1 MVSLQFLHFVLPCAK
16 WFFYWIYSIFFSFH
30 YFQFHPWPHQHSQ
43 GVPCFLVICPL
54 RLLVFLHSL
63 LLVIRG
69 ILWQIISRPI
79 SLILDPCSNDK
90 KDKYFFGTIS
100 LVVFSPGCF
109 VPSLQPPISLSLF
122 CVSEKKPRKSKQKH
136 KGRSFSIAEPYSAS
150 AECGKLQLRSIPA
163 KKYLYLHTYN
173 YYDYKLKKQKLKHF
187 FIFFCLKVYSSPK
200 STELNTIFI
209 DQHKKE
215 YYVNVE

>member
-1 MVSLQFLHFVLPCAK
+1 M
-16 WFFYWIYSIFFSFH
+16 FYIFSFH

-43 GVPCFLVICPL
+43 EAPCFLVICL
-54 RLLVFLHSL
+54 IRLLVFLHRL

-79 SLILDPCSNDK
+79 SLIHNPCSNDK

-109 VPSLQPPISLSLF
+109 FPSLQPPISLSLF
-122 CVSEKKPRKSKQKH
+122 CVSEKKQAKVNKKH
-136 KGRSFSIAEPYSAS
+136 KGRSFSIAEHYSAS
-150 AECGKLQLRSIPA
+150 AECGKMQLRSIPA

-173 YYDYKLKKQKLKHF
+173 YYDYKLKEQNRNIFSF
-187 FIFFCLKVYSSPK
+187 FLSKSLFFSY
-200 STELNTIFI
+200 IYRA
-209 DQHKKE
+209 Q
-215 YYVNVE
+215 YYLHWPT